1 MGITGLTVFPGLFF
15 ILKTSS
21 LLFFF
26 RKNVDFH
33 LRFYSAF
40 LLLFPPS
47 FLFVKG
53 YFETLQK
60 VIRRDFEML
69 KLVDLLLVLQSR
81 LYICDQNPR
90 EPFCFGRLCSLFV

>member
-1 MGITGLTVFPGLFF
+1 MGVTGLAVFPGLFF
-15 ILKTSS
+15 FLKTSL

-69 KLVDLLLVLQSR
+69 KLVDLLFVLQSR